1 MIENHI
7 CPETLTAVGLCHC
20 SVCEEKR
27 LRKAFLSQARG
38 AQNVAPGS
46 PLYDKVMGT
55 NTHAEWARAYDEA
68 RASHAAGEPL
78 IRTICKI
85 AARILF
91 VILVVGV
98 IVGVMV

>member
-1 MIENHI
+1 MSMKTVTTCNGCGLKQEFVGDFKSKP
-7 CPETLTAVGLCHC
+7 CPKCGSESANIWMGAAPKG
-20 SVCEEKR
+20 SES
-27 LRKAFLSQARG
+27 LRRHTDSLFA
-38 AQNVAPGS
+38 
-46 PLYDKVMGT
+46 
-55 NTHAEWARAYDEA
+55 WAKTYDEA